1 MDRAEVSRML
11 GVLKATWPDRTVN
24 AETITA
30 YEMAWS
36 DLPCEVVKRA
46 VAEHLRVG
54 KFFPAPSEIR
64 ALALRRET
72 GTPPAEIAW
81 DEVRRQIANV
91 GMYGNPSWSTRT
103 LEDTVRAIGW
113 RAIFVCEEDDLGT
126 LRAQFRNTYE
136 RYAQE
141 TVAGDAGPAL
151 AEASARRAAI
161 ERAKGHP
168 SQPGWLGDPA
178 KAPPAVPYLRPV
190 AALPAAPDPEP
201 AAEPGVP
208 YAIARA
214 RKRFEERNPQKALKP
229 LAIAGDPAAILR
241 RITESA
247 GWADLPADTRRA
259 QLARFLA
266 RHPECADLPEMSGV
280 TADDGADAGLAAL
293 AGLVRDVIPSPFPA
307 LANGGDS

>member
-1 MDRAEVSRML
+1 MAMDRKEVSLLL
-11 GVLKATWPDRTVN
+11 GVLRATWPDRTVD
-24 AETITA
+24 ADTVTA
-30 YEMAWS
+30 YEMAWC
-36 DLPCEVVKRA
+36 DLPFEVVKRA

-91 GMYGNPSWSTRT
+91 GMYGNPAWSTRT

-113 RAIFVCEEDDLGT
+113 RAICVCEEDDLGT

-141 TVAGDAGPAL
+141 TVAGDAVPVL
-151 AEASARRAAI
+151 AEASARRAAL
-161 ERAKGHP
+161 ER
-168 SQPGWLGDPA
+168 A

-208 YAIARA
+208 FAAMRA
-214 RKRFEERNPQKALKP
+214 RKRFEERNPQKALRP
-229 LAIAGDPAAILR
+229 LPIAGDPAAILR

-247 GWADLPADTRRA
+247 GWADLPEGVRLA

-266 RHPECADLPEMSGV
+266 RHPECADLPEMAGV
-280 TADDGADAGLAAL
+280 TADGGAEDGMAPVAGLLRGA
-293 AGLVRDVIPSPFPA
+293 IPSPFPA
-307 LANGGDS
+307 LGSGGDS